1 MRITLTWLRMDA
13 RRRWQ
18 SLVILGLLM
27 ALATTTVLA
36 AIAGSR
42 RGDTA
47 MGRLLDKTRP
57 ATLTVLPN
65 QPGFNWAPIRALP
78 EVETLTTFA
87 VVGFDIKGNPV
98 ASQNVSFPFTDSHI
112 LRTIERPIVLQGR
125 VLNPDRVD
133 EVNVSGQFLKANGK
147 KLGDTPHPEPGQ
159 PEADRRPVWPIGR
172 WHPERAADPGPHRGR
187 DPVAVV
193 HRQHRGHRGPDPQPG
208 AVHPLPGQLHGPPQR
223 HLYQRAGPAQGWRG
237 RAGGLP
243 G

>member
-1 MRITLTWLRMDA
+1 MRDRPRAQPMGGTGRHADDPDLAADGA

-87 VVGFDIKGNPV
+87 VVGFDIKGNPA
-98 ASQNVSFPFTDSHI
+98 ASQNVSFPFTDGTSCG
-112 LRTIERPIVLQGR
+112 P
-125 VLNPDRVD
+125 
-133 EVNVSGQFLKANGK
+133 SNG
-147 KLGDTPHPEPGQ
+147 PSSC
-159 PEADRRPVWPIGR
+159 
-172 WHPERAADPGPHRGR
+172 RAASSTRT
-187 DPVAVV
+187 
-193 HRQHRGHRGPDPQPG
+193 
-208 AVHPLPGQLHGPPQR
+208 
-223 HLYQRAGPAQGWRG
+223 GWTRSTSAASSL
-237 RAGGLP
+237 RPTARSSATASP
-243 G
+243 